1 MADASTA
8 LKPREPQN
16 GSRRVTVACNIP
28 NGLVIRVHAPSTH
41 MEPVLGGGV
50 RDSQVAEEV
59 GDRVTIHG
67 YLRAHGDEREIRV
80 LTRGL
85 GRSGWA
91 LTPGVN
97 RTFFEEWIKQNK
109 DMPAVKNGLIK
120 AHESTSYLEG
130 FAKEH
135 TKLKNGVE
143 PIDPKNPPRVGRLKI
158 QTFKKDDAADA
169 E

>member
-1 MADASTA
+1 MAEPAVNVSASKT
-8 LKPREPQN
+8 
-16 GSRRVTVACNIP
+16 VTVACKLP
-28 NGLVIRVHAPSTH
+28 HGLTLRLFKMVAHE
-41 MEPVLGGGV
+41 EPVLGGGV